1 MNGRLLVAAMLLG
14 SGSAGAQAP
23 VRAPVVPSG
32 GDAENNRR
40 LAALG
45 LTPFER
51 HREIIRYTYTAPE
64 AAGGPAAGLRTV
76 VVQLVPGPDLRDA
89 ALTLAVGRTPARGQ
103 MQVVSRR
110 TETISLHEYRSL
122 RTQIV
127 RYATDLDMREQEVA
141 PDAARCSGGPSAR
154 LDMKL
159 GGESRMVLTRTGGCN
174 AEAAAYDAGDFLLV
188 AAERILG
195 APIEDARPP
204 R

>member
-1 MNGRLLVAAMLLG
+1 MNGKLLVAALLLA

-23 VRAPVVPSG
+23 ARAPASASE
-32 GDAENNRR
+32 AEDVRR

-51 HREIIRYTYTAPE
+51 QREIIRYSFTAPD
-64 AAGGPAAGLRTV
+64 AAGGRTAGLRTV

-89 ALTLAVGRTPARGQ
+89 VLTLAIGRTPAQGQ

-110 TETISLHEYRSL
+110 AETISLHEYRSL

-141 PDAARCSGGPSAR
+141 PDAGRCPGAPAAR

-159 GGESRMVLTRTGGCN
+159 GGETRMVLSRTGGCN